1 MQKICIL
8 IEREK
13 LFAFKEDGG
22 KYYTQFIQ
30 GNESFDYSLSTLRND
45 FERFIEELKNEFNYD
60 SADFSFIVVLNYDS
74 YRNSI
79 IRSEILGERINAN
92 IEKEIDIYS
101 LMEEI
106 VKKVPNNENLVS
118 DYGINFDGRNYIC
131 GRKNLE
137 VDDFSLLG
145 YTISPKDVVEYL

>member
-79 IRSEILGERINAN
+79 IRSEILGERIFPAKGARFVNCS
-92 IEKEIDIYS
+92 YS
-101 LMEEI
+101 MLLLSGQSNTKSKI
-106 VKKVPNNENLVS
+106 K
-118 DYGINFDGRNYIC
+118 
-131 GRKNLE
+131 RK
-137 VDDFSLLG
+137 
-145 YTISPKDVVEYL
+145 Y